1 MGTGGRISMYLLDDD
16 FSSGAGLDS
25 FIACFLFLLSRWSYG
40 GGTVVYKAVK
50 TGNALV

>member
-16 FSSGAGLDS
+16 FSSGVGLDS
-25 FIACFLFLLSRWSYG
+25 FIFCFLLSRWSCG

-50 TGNALV
+50 TGNTLV